1 MSPHHIPNPDIP
13 NPDYDAIFGDEE
25 EEEEEEE
32 IIGTYE
38 LLNIIS

>member
-13 NPDYDAIFGDEE
+13 NLDYDAIFGD

>member
-1 MSPHHIPNPDIP
+1 MSPRHIPNPE
-13 NPDYDAIFGDEE
+13 NDAIFDHE

-38 LLNIIS
+38 LLNILREEYVL